1 LKGDDRVE
9 TKTIRVQG
17 LQDDSTAEQVRH
29 ALNEVWGIRGI
40 QEVSLARQEVT
51 FEYDEQA
58 ASMLD
63 FEQALRECG
72 FAVAGGDA
80 NA

>member
-1 LKGDDRVE
+1 ME

-17 LQDDSTAEQVRH
+17 LQDDSSAEQVRH
-29 ALNEVWGIRGI
+29 ALHEVWGIRGI

-58 ASMLD
+58 ASIHD

-80 NA
+80 HA